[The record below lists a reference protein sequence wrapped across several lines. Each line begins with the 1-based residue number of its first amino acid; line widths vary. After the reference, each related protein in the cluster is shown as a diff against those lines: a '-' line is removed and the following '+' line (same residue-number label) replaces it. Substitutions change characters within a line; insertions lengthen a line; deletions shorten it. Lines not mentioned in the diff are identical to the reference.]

1 MDFTKLD
8 GYMIT
13 ELVLRL
19 KPDGTFSAGHAG
31 DETGKVVPIVAAEL
45 PALIK
50 AFNAAAVLKVDAL
63 RAERD
68 ALKAQI
74 DAIKAERDTWKENA
88 KPERD
93 RQRAKAMARLAEAK
107 AEVEKYVV

>member
-1 MDFTKLD
+1 
-8 GYMIT
+8 MIT

-19 KPDGTFSAGHAG
+19 KPDGTFNAGHAG
-31 DETGKVVPIVAAEL
+31 DEVGKVVPIVAAEL

-68 ALKAQI
+68 ALKTQI